1 MSSNFFNGT
10 IQSSFLQRAW
20 NLSKLNLSNNTFT
33 GSLPQSLINCTNLV
47 ELTLRFNFFE
57 GNITALNFS
66 GLQQLTT
73 LDMGFN
79 DFIGNFPISLHSC
92 KSLRAIRIS
101 KNRLEG
107 QIPHEVSQ
115 LQHLS
120 FFSVSYNNLTN
131 ITAAINT
138 LMHCKFLSVVAIAG
152 NFLYEA
158 IPTDDKIAHSDGFK
172 NVRLLDLTDC
182 QLTGPLPMWL
192 SNLKKLEMLDL
203 GLNRLVVQFPVGF
216 QPFQGSSSW
225 TCLITSSLYYF
236 LSRYYPGI
244 FLENNRLSGNIP
256 IEIGRLKLLRALV
269 LNGNNFSGNIPDQI
283 SELTNL
289 ETLYLSDNQ
298 LSGEIP
304 ASLVSL
310 NFLSEFEVANN
321 NLYGPIPAGT
331 QLQSFGAAAY
341 EGNPGLCGAPL
352 PNKCSHTNTVESNV
366 DKDNQDHEKPGHD
379 RIPWF
384 PITVVLGFITGFW
397 GVCGSLVLNRNWRNA
412 YFRFLENLGDWLYVT
427 LAVSWARLRIKLQ

>member
-1 MSSNFFNGT
+1 MDRNSLFSLPFNTSCPPLNWSSTNCCNWEGIACDPRGYVTHISYPLKASEGGLPASIQVLDMSSNFFNGT

-33 GSLPQSLINCTNLV
+33 G
-47 ELTLRFNFFE
+47 
-57 GNITALNFS
+57 NITALNFS
-66 GLQQLTT
+66 SLQQLTT

-79 DFIGNFPISLHSC
+79 DFI
-92 KSLRAIRIS
+92 
-101 KNRLEG
+101 
-107 QIPHEVSQ
+107 
-115 LQHLS
+115 
-120 FFSVSYNNLTN
+120 
-131 ITAAINT
+131 
-138 LMHCKFLSVVAIAG
+138 G

-203 GLNRLVVQFPVGF
+203 GLNKISGSIPGWFSTLPRLKQLDL
-216 QPFQGSSSW
+216 SDN
-225 TCLITSSLYYF
+225 LISGEIPKELCSLPALISAESLENESSL
-236 LSRYYPGI
+236 
-244 FLENNRLSGNIP
+244 
-256 IEIGRLKLLRALV
+256 LLPLFKMRNHSILQDWSFKVARALV

-427 LAVSWARLRIKLQ
+427 LAVSWARLRRKLQ